1 MLRLFLCLTLF
12 LGGLNTAQAA
22 FFSDD
27 EARQKIGEQQ
37 KQINQLTTQLQG
49 LQTKLDEEQKLRA
62 AAETRINGL
71 EGQLR
76 GQVMLDLLNQIERLN
91 TEISQMKGQMEVMA
105 HELEAT
111 QKRQRDL
118 YTDLDG
124 RLRKLEET
132 PAAAPSAATPATPT
146 TEAAPQPPA
155 SQQASAEQAPPPATP
170 PAPPAE
176 QVDGA
181 AETKAYEVA
190 YATYK
195 AGKYG
200 DAVTGFK
207 QFVENYPNSKLAPN
221 AYYWMGAAQFS
232 LKDYKSA
239 IATQQKLVKQ
249 FPSHDKAADG
259 MYSIANSQIQLSDV
273 DGAKQTLKT
282 LIAKYPASRIVDT
295 AKKRL
300 AALESMGSKK

>member
-1 MLRLFLCLTLF
+1 MLLRLVFCLTLL
-12 LGGLNTAQAA
+12 LGGMPAARAA

-27 EARQKIGEQQ
+27 EAREQIKAQ
-37 KQINQLTTQLQG
+37 QQQINQLASQLQTA
-49 LQTKLDEEQKLRA
+49 QRKLDEEQKLRA
-62 AAETRINGL
+62 ATETRITGL

-76 GQVMLDLLNQIERLN
+76 GQAMLDLLNQIERLN

-105 HELEAT
+105 HELAAT

-118 YTDLDG
+118 YTDLDS

-132 PAAAPSAATPATPT
+132 PAAAAPPASPATPPPA
-146 TEAAPQPPA
+146 EAAPQPPA
-155 SQQASAEQAPPPATP
+155 SQPTSAEQATP

-181 AETKAYEVA
+181 AEAKAYEAA

-200 DAVTGFK
+200 DAVNGFK
-207 QFVENYPNSKLAPN
+207 QFVDNYPNSKLVPN
-221 AYYWMGAAQFS
+221 AWYWMGAAQFS

-249 FPSHDKAADG
+249 FPAHDKAADG

-273 DGAKQTLKT
+273 DGAKQTLKS
-282 LIAKYPASRIVDT
+282 LIAKYPSSRIVET

>member
-37 KQINQLTTQLQG
+37 KQITQLTTQLQG
-49 LQTKLDEEQKLRA
+49 LQVKLDEEQKLRA

-118 YTDLDG
+118 YTDLDS

-132 PAAAPSAATPATPT
+132 PAAAAPPATPATPPA
-146 TEAAPQPPA
+146 EAAPQTPA
-155 SQQASAEQAPPPATP
+155 SQPTSAEQAPAPATP
-170 PAPPAE
+170 PAPSVE
-176 QVDGA
+176 QADGA
-181 AETKAYEVA
+181 AETKAYETA

-195 AGKYG
+195 AGKHG
-200 DAVTGFK
+200 DAVNGFK
-207 QFVENYPNSKLAPN
+207 QFVENYPNSKLVPN

-273 DGAKQTLKT
+273 DGAKQTLKS
-282 LIAKYPASRIVDT
+282 LIAKYPSSRIVDT

-300 AALESMGSKK
+300 TALESMGSKK

>member
-1 MLRLFLCLTLF
+1 MKRFLVLLLLL
-12 LGGLNTAQAA
+12 LGGVSAAQAGLFA
-22 FFSDD
+22 DK
-27 EARQKIGEQQ
+27 EARQKINEQQ
-37 KQINQLTTQLQG
+37 ALVGQLTTQLQG
-49 LQTKLDEEQKLRA
+49 LQARLDEVRTSVDA
-62 AAETRINGL
+62 RITGL

-76 GQVMLDLLNQIERLN
+76 GQAMLDLLNQIERLN
-91 TEISQMKGQMEVMA
+91 AEISQMKGQMEVMA

-118 YTDLDG
+118 YSDLDG

-132 PAAAPSAATPATPT
+132 PTAPAAPAAATTPPQQ
-146 TEAAPQPPA
+146 EAVAQAP
-155 SQQASAEQAPPPATP
+155 APPPAAEA
-170 PAPPAE
+170 PAAPAE
-176 QVDGA
+176 PQPDTA
-181 AETKAYEVA
+181 AETKAYEAA
-190 YATYK
+190 YASYK
-195 AGKYG
+195 AGKYSE
-200 DAVTGFK
+200 ASSSFK
-207 QFVENYPNSKLAPN
+207 QFLETYPNSKLAPN
-221 AYYWMGAAQFS
+221 AYYWMGTAQFS
-232 LKDYKSA
+232 LKDYKTA

-273 DGAKQTLKT
+273 DGAKQTLKS

>member
-1 MLRLFLCLTLF
+1 MKRFAFVLLLL
-12 LGGLNTAQAA
+12 LGGVSAAQAA

-27 EARQKIGEQQ
+27 EAREKIKAQQ
-37 KQINQLTTQLQG
+37 QQINQLISQLQVVQG
-49 LQTKLDEEQKLRA
+49 KLDEEQKLRT
-62 AAETRINGL
+62 AAESRISGL

-76 GQVMLDLLNQIERLN
+76 GQAMLDLLNQIERLN

-124 RLRKLEET
+124 RLRKLEEV
-132 PAAAPSAATPATPT
+132 PVAPAAPSAAATPPQQET
-146 TEAAPQPPA
+146 AAQ
-155 SQQASAEQAPPPATP
+155 PPATP
-170 PAPPAE
+170 PAAEVPAPAASAE
-176 QVDGA
+176 PQPDTA
-181 AETKAYEVA
+181 AETKAYEAA
-190 YATYK
+190 YASYK
-195 AGKYG
+195 AGKYSE
-200 DAVTGFK
+200 ASSSFK
-207 QFVENYPNSKLAPN
+207 QFLETYPNSKLAPN
-221 AYYWMGAAQFS
+221 AYYWMGTAQFS
-232 LKDYKSA
+232 LKDYKAA

-273 DGAKQTLKT
+273 DGAKQTLKS
-282 LIAKYPASRIVDT
+282 LIAKYPSSRIVDT

-300 AALESMGSKK
+300 SALEAMSSKK

>member
-1 MLRLFLCLTLF
+1 MLIRIVLCLSLL
-12 LGGLNTAQAA
+12 LGGMHAAQAA

-27 EARQKIGEQQ
+27 EARQRIGEQQ
-37 KQINQLTTQLQG
+37 KQINQLMTQVQG
-49 LQTKLDEEQKLRA
+49 LQAKLDEEQKLRA
-62 AAETRINGL
+62 ATETRITGL

-118 YTDLDG
+118 YTDLDS

-132 PAAAPSAATPATPT
+132 PAALAPTATPATSPT
-146 TEAAPQPPA
+146 ETTPQPPA
-155 SQQASAEQAPPPATP
+155 SQQASAEQALPPATP
-170 PAPPAE
+170 PAAE

-181 AETKAYEVA
+181 AETKAYEAA
-190 YATYK
+190 YTTYK

-200 DAVTGFK
+200 DAVNSFK
-207 QFVENYPNSKLAPN
+207 QFVENYPSSKLTPN

-249 FPSHDKAADG
+249 FPAHDKAADG

-273 DGAKQTLKT
+273 DGAKLTLKS